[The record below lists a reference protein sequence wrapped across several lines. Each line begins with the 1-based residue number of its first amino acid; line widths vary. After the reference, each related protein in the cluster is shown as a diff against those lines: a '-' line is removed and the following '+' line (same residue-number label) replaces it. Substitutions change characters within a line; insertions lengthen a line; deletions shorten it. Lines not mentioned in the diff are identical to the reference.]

1 MSFAA
6 MPLSSSELCRL
17 LLSFPLQPREVIFS
31 DRKVHFKMNS
41 HSREQVTD
49 SKGHSSCNRSEAARL
64 TKWKTVGGAHTVWP
78 AEACQTRSSCSAV
91 SIVSAGHS
99 TDII

>member
-31 DRKVHFKMNS
+31 DRKVHFVCLQNPQQ
-41 HSREQVTD
+41 R
-49 SKGHSSCNRSEAARL
+49 
-64 TKWKTVGGAHTVWP
+64 
-78 AEACQTRSSCSAV
+78 
-91 SIVSAGHS
+91 AG
-99 TDII
+99 D